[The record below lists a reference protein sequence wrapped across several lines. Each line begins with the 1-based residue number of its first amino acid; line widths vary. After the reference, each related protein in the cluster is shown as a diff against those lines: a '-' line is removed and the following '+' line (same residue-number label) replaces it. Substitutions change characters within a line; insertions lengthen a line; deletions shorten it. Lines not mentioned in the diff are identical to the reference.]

1 MQQNYQIR
9 QNKTHVINTRLT
21 LTENN
26 NDYWWISWLNRI
38 GIGGRLFLALVL
50 ISSITIV
57 ASGLAT
63 NTYLQ
68 LSERLLLLKHQYIP
82 GLDAAARLND
92 KSRLIVAT
100 APLLVTSDS
109 NFSRQKAM
117 EALNESISEMD
128 QLMRNLPDYNR
139 YFRELITQN
148 T

>member
-1 MQQNYQIR
+1 M
-9 QNKTHVINTRLT
+9 TTGGFP
-21 LTENN
+21 
-26 NDYWWISWLNRI
+26 WLNRI

-63 NTYLQ
+63 NTYLL

-117 EALNESISEMD
+117 DALK
-128 QLMRNLPDYNR
+128 
-139 YFRELITQN
+139 
-148 T
+148 